1 MSRKW
6 GVKGF
11 FSLSLFVFQRS
22 SSFFV
27 LGMSLPS
34 ERGSGGEG
42 GGREEREEVK
52 KRCRNKREGAGRFN
66 GRSARKDLHFVVNV
80 TGVRNRRRRR
90 VC

>member
-11 FSLSLFVFQRS
+11 FFLFVFQRS

-27 LGMSLPS
+27 LGMSLSS

-42 GGREEREEVK
+42 GDGKRGRR
-52 KRCRNKREGAGRFN
+52 
-66 GRSARKDLHFVVNV
+66 
-80 TGVRNRRRRR
+80 
-90 VC
+90 